1 MGPAQPSS
9 SQPAAGQS
17 EFIDEQCPPVPDA
30 HRHGVHSRPW
40 WVLTITALGVVYG
53 DIGTSPLYAFQV
65 ALQATGEA
73 VVRPVAVMGIVSL
86 IVWALIIIVAF
97 KYVVL
102 VLRADNEG
110 EGGIL
115 ALLSLV
121 SPTRLSGGRI
131 PLLMFLGMLG
141 AALLYGDGVI
151 TPAISVLSAMEGL
164 KIATPGLEHW
174 IVPLTCAI
182 LVCLFVIQS
191 RGTGKIGQFFGPV
204 MILWFVGIGI
214 LGLYGIAQAPGIL
227 WAVDP
232 RYAGRFLAEAPLV
245 SFAVFG
251 SVFLAL
257 TGAEALYA
265 DMGHVGAP
273 AIRRAWFGIVLP
285 ALLLCYF
292 GQGALVLA
300 HPDAA
305 DNPFYKL
312 APAWAS
318 LPLVVLAAAATIIA
332 SQALISGAFSMTR
345 QAVQMRLCPRLAIKQ
360 TSRHESGQIYIAMV
374 NWSLM
379 VGTILIVLAFRSST
393 SLASAYGIAVSGT
406 MLITTILLYRVLV
419 DRWHWSL
426 PAALAVIVPFAVID
440 ATFLAANSLKIL
452 EGGWLPLAIG
462 GLVVLLMATWNRGSL
477 AIQRRLQENGLPLG
491 EFIDTIDDRVAY
503 RIPGCGVFLARAAD
517 TTSPFLL
524 NHVLHNR
531 VLQQNIILLT
541 VEPTGRPIVPQAE
554 RLEIRDLAN
563 GFHRVIVR
571 IGFMETVDV
580 PAAMQAC
587 ANLGMTFCGDV
598 SYYVPHE
605 MLIRRMDRPTLS
617 LPIWLVFHF
626 MSRNA
631 LHLSD
636 YLRLPPGQVMEVGLQ
651 IDI

>member
-1 MGPAQPSS
+1 LGIAKPAPSR
-9 SQPAAGQS
+9 QPAGRGQT
-17 EFIDEQCPPVPDA
+17 IDAAHPVVRPVPDA
-30 HRHGVHSRPW
+30 HNRPW

-73 VVRPVAVMGIVSL
+73 VVRPLAVMGIVSL
-86 IVWALIIIVAF
+86 IVWALIIIVAL

-121 SPTRLSGGRI
+121 IPARRPLGGGI
-131 PLLMFLGMLG
+131 PFLMFLGMLG
-141 AALLYGDGVI
+141 AALLYGDGLI

-164 KIATPGLEHW
+164 KVATPGLEQW

-182 LVCLFVIQS
+182 LVGLFLIQS
-191 RGTGKIGQFFGPV
+191 RGTGRIGQFFGPV
-204 MILWFVGIGI
+204 MILWFVAIGLLGIH
-214 LGLYGIAQAPGIL
+214 GIAQSPGIL
-227 WAVDP
+227 LAIDP
-232 RYAGRFLAEAPLV
+232 RHAARFLAADPMV
-245 SFAVFG
+245 SFGVFG

-318 LPLVVLAAAATIIA
+318 LPLVALAAAATIIA

-345 QAVQMRLCPRLAIKQ
+345 QAIQMRLCPRLAVKQ
-360 TSRHESGQIYIAMV
+360 TSRQEAGQIYIGTV
-374 NWSLM
+374 NWALM
-379 VGTILIVLAFRSST
+379 IGTLLIVLTFRSSDH
-393 SLASAYGIAVSGT
+393 LASAYGIAVSGT
-406 MLITTILLYRVLV
+406 MLITTILLFRVLV
-419 DRWHWSL
+419 DRWRWSL
-426 PAALAVIVPFAVID
+426 PAALSVIVPFAAID

-452 EGGWLPLAIG
+452 EGGWLPLAVG
-462 GLVVLLMATWNRGSL
+462 GGIVFLMAAWNRGSV
-477 AIQRRLQENGLPLG
+477 AVQRRLQENGLPLSD
-491 EFIDTIDDRVAY
+491 FIATIDDRVAT
-503 RIPGCGVFLARAAD
+503 RIPGCGVFLARASD

-524 NHVLHNR
+524 THVAHNR
-531 VLQQNIILLT
+531 VLHENVILLT
-541 VEPTGRPIVPQAE
+541 VEPTARPIVPPGD
-554 RLEIRDLAN
+554 RLEIKDLGH
-563 GFHRVIVR
+563 GFHRVFVR

-587 ANLGMTFCGDV
+587 AQLGMNFCGYV
-598 SYYVPHE
+598 NYYVPRE
-605 MLIRRMDRPTLS
+605 MLIRRIERPILS
-617 LPIWLVFHF
+617 TPVWLVFHF

-636 YLRLPPGQVMEVGLQ
+636 YLRLPPPQVMEVGLQ